1 MIFSLIDRQIKLSL
15 IRWRPNLGYNFI
27 KRLWLKCSGWRVM
40 RRPFRLQ
47 AQSALRLS
55 HVVSTKGQKGQK
67 GRKGTLSPG
76 LSGYAPRL
84 FISLR
89 FHVLRTTTPIRF
101 GRLSPGVSGYA
112 LNPRLFMRFLLL
124 RMSPSIPG
132 LTMSNRRIKLTSAV
146 VPKLKNEVRKI

>member
-1 MIFSLIDRQIKLSL
+1 MARDASPISLV
-15 IRWRPNLGYNFI
+15 G
-27 KRLWLKCSGWRVM
+27 VVT
-40 RRPFRLQ
+40 
-47 AQSALRLS
+47 LRLS
-55 HVVSTKGQKGQK
+55 HVVSTKGLK
-67 GRKGTLSPG
+67 RLKGTLSPG

-101 GRLSPGVSGYA
+101 GTLSPGVSDYA

-124 RMSPSIPG
+124 RMSQSIPG

-146 VPKLKNEVRKI
+146 VCIISSLKL